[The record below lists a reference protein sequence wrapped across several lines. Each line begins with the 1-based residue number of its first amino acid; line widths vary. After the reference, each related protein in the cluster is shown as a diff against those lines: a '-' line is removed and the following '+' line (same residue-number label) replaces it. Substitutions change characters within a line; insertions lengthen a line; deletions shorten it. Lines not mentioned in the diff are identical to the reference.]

1 MNISKF
7 LRLASLIA
15 KLNKVETNKGVL
27 TAADEISEGVEVY
40 IEDENGEF
48 IAAPD
53 GDYETEESIITVKD
67 GKVEKIEAKNAE
79 SNEAKKSTTEPN
91 AEAMNEEF
99 SKKVQLAEQSYND
112 LMQKI
117 HNAIGEDNYV
127 IDAGDGWAVIVVYKD
142 DTEKTYRYTYSINE
156 EGQIVLGDRVEVY
169 PRYVTDEE
177 AKQLDFAEQAPVD
190 EEAPTEDQKDAQ
202 IKELETKITE
212 LEGLLQDRDAII
224 SELTEK
230 IKELEDKAKAPVEE
244 PVKMSATIMN
254 TAKKD
259 NPALK
264 FFE

>member
-79 SNEAKKSTTEPN
+79 SNEAKEKTTETTT
-91 AEAMNEEF
+91 ETMNEEF

-177 AKQLDFAEQAPVD
+177 AKQLDFAEQAPAD
-190 EEAPTEDQKDAQ
+190 EQAPAEEKDKK
-202 IKELETKITE
+202 IKELENKTTE
-212 LEGLLQDRDAII
+212 LEGLLQDRDAVIE
-224 SELTEK
+224 ELTAK
-230 IKELEDKAKAPVEE
+230 IKELEDKAQAPVEE
-244 PVKMSATIMN
+244 PVKMSATVRN
-254 TAKKD
+254 AASKE
-259 NPALK
+259 NSALK
-264 FFE
+264 YFK

>member
-1 MNISKF
+1 MNINQKLLKLAKMIMKF
-7 LRLASLIA
+7 AT
-15 KLNKVETNKGVL
+15 VETDKGVL
-27 TAADEISEGVEVY
+27 YIDGELLTGALVY

-48 IAAPD
+48 VAPED
-53 GDYETEESIITVKD
+53 GAYETDDLIVTVKD
-67 GKVEKIEAKNAE
+67 GAVEKIEQKE
-79 SNEAKKSTTEPN
+79 TTTEPTT
-91 AEAMNEEF
+91 ETMNEEF
-99 SKKVQLAEQSYND
+99 SKKVQLAEQSYNN

-127 IDAGDGWAVIVVYKD
+127 VDAGDGWAVVVIYEH
-142 DTEKTYRYTYSINE
+142 DTEKSYRYTYSLDA
-156 EGQIVLGDRVEVY
+156 EGNVILGARVEVY

-190 EEAPTEDQKDAQ
+190 EEAQAEDPKDAQ

-244 PVKMSATIMN
+244 PVKMSATVRN
-254 TAKKD
+254 AASKE
-259 NPALK
+259 NSALK
-264 FFE
+264 YFS